1 MQNLF
6 NLVSQRSFLLS
17 SFIGILLCLIGFYWL
32 ERSLGL
38 PILDVLPSYDMKTVE
53 QNMLG
58 YGEEGRKLYAWASL
72 TLDVIFPLCYVV
84 FVVGLMTLFGSS
96 KSIRWLALVPFV
108 LGLIDLT
115 ENIQICT
122 MLVQFP
128 DITDSQVSMASTTTS
143 IKHSIVIVVY
153 LLVALLAIYSFARWV
168 RIQFNRD

>member
-17 SFIGILLCLIGFYWL
+17 SFMGVLLCLIGFYWL

-58 YGEEGRKLYAWASL
+58 YGEDGRQLYAWASL
-72 TLDVIFPLCYVV
+72 TLDVIFPMCYVV
-84 FVVGLMTLFGSS
+84 FFAGLITLFVGS
-96 KSIRWLALVPFV
+96 KSIHRLALVPFL

-143 IKHSIVIVVY
+143 IKHSIVIVFYSMVT
-153 LLVALLAIYSFARWV
+153 LLAIYTFGRWV
-168 RIQFNRD
+168 RIQLKRD